1 MSVSPRHMRPGAVPP
16 EHDQIT
22 SRAGWT
28 PARIVA
34 VVAGSVLALVSLGL
48 VAGGSGVLWAD
59 LSQRQSGY
67 LTSAAVTY
75 SAGGYAL
82 ASDTVA
88 LHGWRGWLAGFAGDV
103 RVRVT
108 ATDPRKPVFVAIA
121 PAPAARSYL
130 SGVARTSITSLGNR
144 ATAVTYPGVA
154 PSRPPA
160 AAAIWTVQ
168 ATGPG
173 TQPVVWAVRDGDWMA
188 VAMNADGSAG
198 VSVRADIGAQFPA
211 LATLALELFV
221 TAVLLAVPALVLIV
235 VPVRMAASP
244 VRAR

>member
-1 MSVSPRHMRPGAVPP
+1 MAASPQQTRPGAVPP
-16 EHDQIT
+16 QPDQLKD
-22 SRAGWT
+22 RAGWT

-34 VVAGSVLALVSLGL
+34 VVAGSILALTSLGL
-48 VAGGSGVLWAD
+48 LAGGAAVLWAD
-59 LSQRQSGY
+59 HSQRQDGY
-67 LTSAAVTY
+67 LTSATATY

-88 LHGWRGWLAGFAGDV
+88 LHGWQGWLAGFAGHV

-130 SGVARTSITSLGNR
+130 SGVAHTSITSLGNR
-144 ATAVTYPGVA
+144 ATAITYPGAA
-154 PSRPPA
+154 PALPPA

-173 TQPVVWAVRDGDWMA
+173 TQAVVWTAREGDWMA

-198 VSVRADIGAQFPA
+198 VSVRADIGAQLPA

-221 TAVLLAVPALVLIV
+221 TAVLLAVPALGLIV
-235 VPVRMAASP
+235 VPVRMAVGP